1 MEAIPAQGALDFG
14 SILLLAAPDDVCL
27 DVARSDNEPVLGHD
41 RGSTLG
47 RGISNK
53 IQEDG

>member
-1 MEAIPAQGALDFG
+1 MKALPAQGALDFG
-14 SILLLAAPDDVCL
+14 SILPVAAPDNVCL
-27 DVARSDNEPVLGHD
+27 DVARSDNEPVLGYNRD
-41 RGSTLG
+41 STLG